1 MKNNILIKNILNSVK
16 LAVKQNSKKLHE
28 PLFKGNEKKYLK
40 KCIETGYVS
49 YIGKYVNTFERKISK
64 YTGSKNAVALINGTC
79 ALHILLKYFN
89 VGINDEVILP
99 SITFVATANSVAYC
113 KALPHFVDIEKET
126 LGICPE
132 KLEEYLK
139 KIAIKKKGYCINKK
153 TGRKIR
159 VLIAVHVFGVPC
171 KILEIKKICKMYNI
185 KLIEDAAGAMGSFL
199 KGKHLGNFSQAGVIS
214 FNGNKTIT
222 CGGGAVII
230 TENKKLASKIRHL
243 STTAKKKHPW
253 EYIHDE
259 IGYNYRMTNLNAA
272 IGCAQLENINRI
284 ISAKRKNFFLY
295 KRLFKKNKDV
305 QIIQEPNYSKT
316 NYWLITLI
324 IKKNKKLKN
333 QVLKKLNQS
342 GFQGRSIWKPL
353 HTLKI
358 FEKCPRGKLKNT
370 MDIYNRAI
378 NLPSSPIL
386 NYK

>member
-1 MKNNILIKNILNSVK
+1 MKDNILIKNILNSVK

-64 YTGSKNAVALINGTC
+64 YTGSKNAVALVNGTC

-113 KALPHFVDIEKET
+113 EALPHFVDIEKET

-333 QVLKKLNQS
+333 QVLKELNQS

>member
-1 MKNNILIKNILNSVK
+1 MKNNILVKDILNSVK
-16 LAVKQNSKKLHE
+16 LAVKQNSKKLHQ

-64 YTGSKNAVALINGTC
+64 YTGSKNAVALVNGTC

-153 TGRKIR
+153 TRRKIK

-171 KILEIKKICKMYNI
+171 KILEIKKICKKYNI

-295 KRLFKKNKDV
+295 KRLFRKNKDV

-333 QVLKKLNQS
+333 QVLKELNQS

-370 MDIYNRAI
+370 MEIYNRAI

>member
-333 QVLKKLNQS
+333 QVLKELNQS

-370 MDIYNRAI
+370 MEIYNRAI

>member
-16 LAVKQNSKKLHE
+16 LAVKHNSKKLHE
-28 PLFKGNEKKYLK
+28 PIFKGNEKRYLK

-64 YTGSKNAVALINGTC
+64 YTGSKNAVALVNGTC
-79 ALHILLKYFN
+79 ALHILLRYFN

-99 SITFVATANSVAYC
+99 SITFVATANSIAYC
-113 KALPHFVDIEKET
+113 KAFPHFVDIEKET
-126 LGICPE
+126 LGICPK
-132 KLEEYLK
+132 KLDEYLK
-139 KIAIKKKGYCINKK
+139 KITIKKGEYCINKT

-159 VLIAVHVFGVPC
+159 VLIAVHAFGIPC
-171 KILEIKKICKMYNI
+171 KILEIKKICKKYNI

-199 KGKHLGNFSQAGVIS
+199 KGRHLGNFSQAGVIS

-230 TENKKLASKIRHL
+230 TEDKKLASKIKHL

-284 ISAKRKNFFLY
+284 ISAKRKNFILY
-295 KRLFKKNKDV
+295 KRLFKKNKNV
-305 QIIQEPNYSKT
+305 EIIQEPNYSNT

-324 IKKNKKLKN
+324 IKKNRKLKN
-333 QVLKKLNQS
+333 QVLKELNQS
-342 GFQGRSIWKPL
+342 GFQSRSIWKPL

-358 FEKCPRGKLKNT
+358 FEKCPKGKLKNT
-370 MDIYNRAI
+370 MEIYNRAI

-386 NYK
+386 SYK

>member
-64 YTGSKNAVALINGTC
+64 YTGSKNAVALVNGTC

-159 VLIAVHVFGVPC
+159 VLIAVHVFGIPC
-171 KILEIKKICKMYNI
+171 KILEIKKICKKYNI
-185 KLIEDAAGAMGSFL
+185 ELIEDAAGAMGSFL

-259 IGYNYRMTNLNAA
+259 IGFNYRMTNLNAA

-333 QVLKKLNQS
+333 QVLKELNQS

>member
-1 MKNNILIKNILNSVK
+1 MKDNILIKNILNSVK
-16 LAVKQNSKKLHE
+16 LVVKQNSKKLHE

-64 YTGSKNAVALINGTC
+64 YTGSKNAVALVNGTC

-171 KILEIKKICKMYNI
+171 KILEIKKICKKYNI

-333 QVLKKLNQS
+333 QVLKELNQS

>member
-64 YTGSKNAVALINGTC
+64 YTGSKNAVALVNGTC

-113 KALPHFVDIEKET
+113 KAFPHFVDIEKET

-222 CGGGAVII
+222 CGGGAIII
-230 TENKKLASKIRHL
+230 TENKKMASKIRHL

-259 IGYNYRMTNLNAA
+259 IGFNYRMTNLNAA

-333 QVLKKLNQS
+333 QVLRELNQS

>member
-1 MKNNILIKNILNSVK
+1 MKDNILIKNILNSVK

-49 YIGKYVNTFERKISK
+49 YIGKYVDTFERKISK
-64 YTGSKNAVALINGTC
+64 YTGSKNAVALVNGTS

-295 KRLFKKNKDV
+295 KKLFKKNKDV

-333 QVLKKLNQS
+333 QVLKELNQS

-386 NYK
+386 SYK

>member
-1 MKNNILIKNILNSVK
+1 MKDNILIKNILNSVK

-64 YTGSKNAVALINGTC
+64 YTGSKNAVALVNGTC

-333 QVLKKLNQS
+333 QVLKELNQS

>member
-1 MKNNILIKNILNSVK
+1 MKDNILIKNILNSVK

-64 YTGSKNAVALINGTC
+64 YTGSKNAVALVNGTC

-358 FEKCPRGKLKNT
+358 FEKCPSGKLKNT

>member
-1 MKNNILIKNILNSVK
+1 MKNNIFIKNILNSVK

-64 YTGSKNAVALINGTC
+64 YTGSKNAVALVNGTC

>member
-16 LAVKQNSKKLHE
+16 LVVKQNSKKLHE

-64 YTGSKNAVALINGTC
+64 YTGSKNAVALVNGTC

-171 KILEIKKICKMYNI
+171 KILEIKKICKKYNI

-253 EYIHDE
+253 VASHCIAP
-259 IGYNYRMTNLNAA
+259 NNL
-272 IGCAQLENINRI
+272 
-284 ISAKRKNFFLY
+284 
-295 KRLFKKNKDV
+295 
-305 QIIQEPNYSKT
+305 
-316 NYWLITLI
+316 
-324 IKKNKKLKN
+324 
-333 QVLKKLNQS
+333 
-342 GFQGRSIWKPL
+342 
-353 HTLKI
+353 
-358 FEKCPRGKLKNT
+358 
-370 MDIYNRAI
+370 M
-378 NLPSSPIL
+378 
-386 NYK
+386 

>member
-16 LAVKQNSKKLHE
+16 LVVKQNSKKLHE

-64 YTGSKNAVALINGTC
+64 YTGSKNAVALVNGTC

-230 TENKKLASKIRHL
+230 TENKNLASKIRHL

-333 QVLKKLNQS
+333 QVLKVLNQS

>member
-1 MKNNILIKNILNSVK
+1 MKDNILIKNILNSVK

-64 YTGSKNAVALINGTC
+64 YTGSKNAVALVNGTC

-324 IKKNKKLKN
+324 IKKNKKLKD

-386 NYK
+386 SYK

>member
-1 MKNNILIKNILNSVK
+1 MKDNILIKNILNSVK

-64 YTGSKNAVALINGTC
+64 YTGSKNAVALVNGTC

-230 TENKKLASKIRHL
+230 TENKNLASKIRHL

-333 QVLKKLNQS
+333 QVLKELNQS

-370 MDIYNRAI
+370 MDIYNRTI
-378 NLPSSPIL
+378 NLPSSPNL
-386 NYK
+386 SYK

>member
-64 YTGSKNAVALINGTC
+64 YTGSKNAVALVNGTC

-333 QVLKKLNQS
+333 QVLKELNQS

>member
-64 YTGSKNAVALINGTC
+64 YTGSKNAVALVNGTC

-159 VLIAVHVFGVPC
+159 VLIAVHVFGIPC
-171 KILEIKKICKMYNI
+171 KILEIKKICKKYNI
-185 KLIEDAAGAMGSFL
+185 ELIEDAAGAMGSFL

-230 TENKKLASKIRHL
+230 TENKKMASKIRHL

-333 QVLKKLNQS
+333 QVLRELNQS

-386 NYK
+386 SYK

>member
-64 YTGSKNAVALINGTC
+64 YTGSKNAVALVNGTC

-324 IKKNKKLKN
+324 IKKDKKLKN
-333 QVLKKLNQS
+333 QVLKELNQS

-386 NYK
+386 SYK

>member
-1 MKNNILIKNILNSVK
+1 MKDNILIKNILNSVK
-16 LAVKQNSKKLHE
+16 LAVRQNSKKLHE

-64 YTGSKNAVALINGTC
+64 YTGSKNAVALVNGTC

-171 KILEIKKICKMYNI
+171 KILEIKKICNKYNI

-324 IKKNKKLKN
+324 IKKNKKLKD

>member
-1 MKNNILIKNILNSVK
+1 MKDNILIKNILNSVK

-64 YTGSKNAVALINGTC
+64 YTGSKNAVALVNGTC

-171 KILEIKKICKMYNI
+171 KILEIKKICKKYNI

-259 IGYNYRMTNLNAA
+259 IGFNYRMTNLNAA

-333 QVLKKLNQS
+333 QVLKELNQS

-370 MDIYNRAI
+370 MEIYNRAI

>member
-64 YTGSKNAVALINGTC
+64 YTGSKNAVALVNGTC

-171 KILEIKKICKMYNI
+171 KILEIKKICKKYNI

-230 TENKKLASKIRHL
+230 TENKKMASKIRHL

>member
-1 MKNNILIKNILNSVK
+1 MKDNILIKNILNSVK

-64 YTGSKNAVALINGTC
+64 YTGSKNAVALANGTC

-230 TENKKLASKIRHL
+230 TENKKMASKIRHL

-333 QVLKKLNQS
+333 QVLKELNQS

>member
-1 MKNNILIKNILNSVK
+1 MKDNILIKNILNSVK

-64 YTGSKNAVALINGTC
+64 YTGSKNAVALVNGTC

-132 KLEEYLK
+132 KLEVYLK

-333 QVLKKLNQS
+333 QVLKVLNQS

-358 FEKCPRGKLKNT
+358 FENCPRGKLKNT

>member
-64 YTGSKNAVALINGTC
+64 YTGSKNAVALVNGTC

-333 QVLKKLNQS
+333 QVLKELNQS

-358 FEKCPRGKLKNT
+358 FENCPRGKLKNT